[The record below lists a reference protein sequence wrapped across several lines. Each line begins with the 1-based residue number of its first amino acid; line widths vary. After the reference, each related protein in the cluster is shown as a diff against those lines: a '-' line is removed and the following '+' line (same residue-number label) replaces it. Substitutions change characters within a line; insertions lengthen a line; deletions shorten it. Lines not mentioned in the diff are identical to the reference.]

1 MKITKD
7 INKFTIE
14 VVNAIA
20 LITVNDAP
28 KSLYIKIS
36 KIPITGIKS
45 KDDNNMIIIKKGD
58 DKAELLMII
67 YHLCKH
73 VLKYIKPINYSVK
86 LDNLIIQRAYK
97 MSGDFIL

>member
-1 MKITKD
+1 MLKP
-7 INKFTIE
+7 N
-14 VVNAIA
+14 
-20 LITVNDAP
+20 
-28 KSLYIKIS
+28 YY
-36 KIPITGIKS
+36 
-45 KDDNNMIIIKKGD
+45 
-58 DKAELLMII
+58 MII

>member
-45 KDDNNMIIIKKGD
+45 KDDNNMIIIKKGG
-58 DKAELLMII
+58 
-67 YHLCKH
+67 C
-73 VLKYIKPINYSVK
+73 
-86 LDNLIIQRAYK
+86 
-97 MSGDFIL
+97 